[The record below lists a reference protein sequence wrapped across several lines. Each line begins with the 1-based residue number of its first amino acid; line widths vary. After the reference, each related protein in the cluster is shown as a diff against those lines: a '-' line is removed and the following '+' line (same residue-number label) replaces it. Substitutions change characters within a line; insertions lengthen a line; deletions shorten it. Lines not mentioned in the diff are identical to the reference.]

1 MIILINLIIRLW
13 SAIASHHCVT
23 EILPMRNHSPI
34 LFQIVWLPLTHMM
47 INRNPLTGQKVA
59 MELALITSGDR
70 LKKYHWRNLALTV
83 LTSVQTYM
91 IQIGAN
97 LAYLTTILQNQ
108 ETLRIEGEGISI
120 FGDSWCFI
128 RFNFQQAHIC
138 YNYQFAI
145 FTIFTRFASNAN
157 VSLDGSWKEDD
168 QKSQKFPKREKNL
181 PAFKKSSCFEWLTGT
196 CTVKNFWH
204 EIFQIFHVQ

>member
-1 MIILINLIIRLW
+1 MIILINLIIRFW

-70 LKKYHWRNLALTV
+70 LKKYHWRNPALTV

-108 ETLRIEGEGISI
+108 ETLGIQGEGISI

-128 RFNFQQAHIC
+128 IFNFQQAHIC

-145 FTIFTRFASNAN
+145 FTIFTRFA
-157 VSLDGSWKEDD
+157 
-168 QKSQKFPKREKNL
+168 
-181 PAFKKSSCFEWLTGT
+181 
-196 CTVKNFWH
+196 
-204 EIFQIFHVQ
+204 